1 MPVRDTGTE
10 QLIKDTAKH
19 VFFAEGRLHATT
31 QDIANAAGVS
41 RTSLHYYFRSKDV
54 LLQKVFTE
62 ALSGLSSRLNA
73 VMESEMPFK
82 EKIKKMVDIVLT
94 EAIAY
99 PYQETFLITE
109 MLSGNS
115 NIYEQKEKNHHHTN
129 SFLKQIKA
137 EMDAGNIKAMNPVQ
151 FMMNLFSLTT
161 YPLIVRPLQKKMF
174 KLTDKQYNQL
184 MDERKNLICNM
195 IFQ

>member
-1 MPVRDTGTE
+1 MSVRDTGNE
-10 QLIKDTAKH
+10 QLIKDTAKR

-62 ALSGLSSRLNA
+62 ALSGLSSRLNT

-82 EKIKKMVDIVLT
+82 EKIKRMVDIILT

-109 MLSGNS
+109 MIACNS
-115 NIYEQKEKNHHHTN
+115 
-129 SFLKQIKA
+129 A
-137 EMDAGNIKAMNPVQ
+137 V
-151 FMMNLFSLTT
+151 
-161 YPLIVRPLQKKMF
+161 
-174 KLTDKQYNQL
+174 
-184 MDERKNLICNM
+184 
-195 IFQ
+195 

>member
-1 MPVRDTGTE
+1 MSVRDTGTE

-62 ALSGLSSRLNA
+62 ALSGLSSRLNS

-109 MLSGNS
+109 MLSGNC
-115 NIYEQKEKNHHHTN
+115 NIYEQKEKSHQHTN

-184 MDERKNLICNM
+184 MDERKNLICDM

>member
-62 ALSGLSSRLNA
+62 ALSGLSSRLNT

-109 MLSGNS
+109 MLSGNC
-115 NIYEQKEKNHHHTN
+115 NIYEQKEKE
-129 SFLKQIKA
+129 SS
-137 EMDAGNIKAMNPVQ
+137 P
-151 FMMNLFSLTT
+151 
-161 YPLIVRPLQKKMF
+161 Y
-174 KLTDKQYNQL
+174 
-184 MDERKNLICNM
+184 
-195 IFQ
+195 